1 MTGMAVE
8 LSAGDEVS
16 LVCGNEGFCGCPI
29 RIGFVIRRIVFEE
42 ELPLRPESEFFK
54 MVTSSSSQSQSQSRG
69 SKRVFACR
77 VDAFA
82 LSESKCESLFAR
94 ANSLRSQC
102 THILLS
108 DDPVSYI
115 RAISDSET
123 PSGNFSRNAV
133 KCSPALIPIGRN
145 MDTRITKSLLGPSS
159 NLRPMSNEEAS
170 KSSNDLP
177 NVCVHE
183 TAVVDNNPHFA
194 SLNTNAVSNGCSC
207 NSIKKNPCGV
217 ACLPPGRNFYLN
229 RLGFMKESSSSN
241 HTVISLPELLCPVE
255 SISRI
260 FVATFTCD
268 ILWYANQYLSIVC
281 CD

>member
-42 ELPLRPESEFFK
+42 ELPLRPESELFK
-54 MVTSSSSQSQSQSRG
+54 MVTSSSSQSQSRG
-69 SKRVFACR
+69 SKRVLAYR

-82 LSESKCESLFAR
+82 LSESKCDSLIAR
-94 ANSLRSQC
+94 ANSLTSQC

-108 DDPVSYI
+108 DDPVSCI

-123 PSGNFSRNAV
+123 PSGSFSRNAV

-145 MDTRITKSLLGPSS
+145 MESTRTTKSLLGPSS
-159 NLRPMSNEEAS
+159 KLRPLSNEVAS
-170 KSSNDLP
+170 NSSNDLP
-177 NVCVHE
+177 NDCVHE
-183 TAVVDNNPHFA
+183 TAVVDNNSHFA

-207 NSIKKNPCGV
+207 NSSKKKPCGV